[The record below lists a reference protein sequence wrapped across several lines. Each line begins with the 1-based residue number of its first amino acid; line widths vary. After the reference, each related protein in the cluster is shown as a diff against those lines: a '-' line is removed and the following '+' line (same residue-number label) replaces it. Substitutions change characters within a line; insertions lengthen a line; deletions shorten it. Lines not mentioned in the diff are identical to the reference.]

1 MIEIIWNFDNI
12 FKVQEPMVVRNTD
25 EFWTKTMEISTGW
38 QPNGPLADPKDS
50 MIIVMYN
57 SNSPDL

>member
-50 MIIVMYN
+50 MIIVM
-57 SNSPDL
+57 

>member
-1 MIEIIWNFDNI
+1 MIEIIWNFDNVFI
-12 FKVQEPMVVRNTD
+12 LHEVTD
-25 EFWTKTMEISTGW
+25 EFWIETVENLAGW

-50 MIIVMYN
+50 MIIVMCN

>member
-1 MIEIIWNFDNI
+1 MFSYFIL
-12 FKVQEPMVVRNTD
+12 QELMVVTNTD
-25 EFWTKTMEISTGW
+25 EFWTETMEILAGW